1 VTRLELATFRC
12 GVNRNR
18 LLLTLI
24 HFVVDKLTDR
34 SYHRRARH
42 LESWALVAIGI
53 RDETK
58 EFESRFL
65 IRNGILPVEVVMRQS
80 KTGRRRSR
88 VLVVTV
94 VCICAVVLGTGWMT
108 RKGANRPPQQNS
120 APRLQNRTRSFEV
133 LQIKL
138 EDRGVVLTLKNGYTK
153 NITAFAV
160 SVNRSSTQT
169 DFLYSEGEDWSG
181 IAPGAVH
188 TINVGMERSSNPEV
202 AAQEG
207 INIRVLAVVF
217 DDRTSDGDQKMAA
230 EILDMREGSKIQL
243 TRIIGLVDR
252 ELKSTAPV
260 DDGAVNHLRSQI
272 SALPIES
279 PDSVTE
285 STSLRSQ
292 KYEALR
298 RLDDQANSSVETA
311 RERMIRLKAACE
323 ELLARL

>member
-1 VTRLELATFRC
+1 ML
-12 GVNRNR
+12 
-18 LLLTLI
+18 
-24 HFVVDKLTDR
+24 
-34 SYHRRARH
+34 
-42 LESWALVAIGI
+42 
-53 RDETK
+53 
-58 EFESRFL
+58 
-65 IRNGILPVEVVMRQS
+65 QS
-80 KTGRRRSR
+80 KTVRRNSR

-94 VCICAVVLGTGWMT
+94 VCICAMVLSTGWMT

-120 APRLQNRTRSFEV
+120 TPRLHNRTRSFEV
-133 LQIKL
+133 IQMKF
-138 EDRGVVLTLKNGYTK
+138 ENSSAVVLTLKNGYTK

-160 SVNRSSTQT
+160 AVNRSSTQS

-188 TINVGMERSSNPEV
+188 TVHVGMERSSNPEV

-243 TRIIGLVDR
+243 TRIIDLIDR
-252 ELKSTAPV
+252 ELKSTAKV
-260 DDGAVNHLRSQI
+260 DDGAVDHLRSQI

-279 PDSVTE
+279 PGSVAE

-292 KYEALR
+292 RYEALQ
-298 RLDDQANSSVETA
+298 RLDYQANPSVETA
-311 RERMIRLKAACE
+311 RERMIRLKAAYK